1 MPAIRATAN
10 ASGAVLWTP
19 TSGSH
24 WTAKLDG
31 LKVDNQSPNVEKI
44 ELLDCFTTDPSKTN
58 AAGATQVAED
68 FNTQIFSGKIRLQM
82 TVPPAEFV
90 SLGKEDLRG
99 YDFLGT
105 VYVRG
110 DSTTSDC
117 VIVAQYHHE

>member
-10 ASGAVLWTP
+10 TSGAALWTP

-24 WTAKLDG
+24 WKAKLDG
-31 LKVDNQSPNVEKI
+31 LKIDNQSPNAEKI

-58 AAGATQVAED
+58 AAGATQNAED
-68 FNTQIFSGKIRLQM
+68 FNTIVASGKIRLQV

-90 SLGKEDLRG
+90 SLGEEDLKG
-99 YDFLGT
+99 HDFFGT

-110 DSTTSDC
+110 DTVSSDC
-117 VIVAQYHHE
+117 VVVAQYHHE